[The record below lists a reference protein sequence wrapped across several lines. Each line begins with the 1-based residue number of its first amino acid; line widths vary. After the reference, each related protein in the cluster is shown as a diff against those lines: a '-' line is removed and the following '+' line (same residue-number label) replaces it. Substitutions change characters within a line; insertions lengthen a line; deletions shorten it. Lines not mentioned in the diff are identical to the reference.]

1 MIQRIVGWVTGCLGF
16 IASVIA
22 ISAALGNAPLKVVGD
37 IEFHATAWVLLATV
51 FFGVCCGLT
60 VPPLVNRCWTAPRRA
75 RAARFQELLL
85 EIKALRSYYD
95 QHDSGRGAGG
105 RDAYATQLAAAL
117 AGPRRGRIVS
127 PSGYRRAIR
136 HGGPRQAPHRGGG
149 GGGRGMHARLQEQT
163 RRLFDSTIQVVYR
176 GQGDEPDRKIA
187 GVVADSQVLWSR
199 YELRRRQGG
208 GVATSVVRGERFF
221 QEVIHRPVPIDL
233 NVLRALLRRP
243 LSLTWAA
250 TGSSA
255 SPASVPRRRRASGP
269 SPTGYPARGR
279 ESRGRLSAGCSRPTN
294 VDDPTAGLIT
304 GMLVTGQR

>member
-105 RDAYATQLAAAL
+105 RDALNQMMDLDAKL
-117 AGPRRGRIVS
+117 
-127 PSGYRRAIR
+127 
-136 HGGPRQAPHRGGG
+136 
-149 GGGRGMHARLQEQT
+149 
-163 RRLFDSTIQVVYR
+163 RRLGIGFFGRSGRPDFSTLIDMAERAAVSEAKRQFPLHSSR
-176 GQGDEPDRKIA
+176 P
-187 GVVADSQVLWSR
+187 VAD
-199 YELRRRQGG
+199 RR
-208 GVATSVVRGERFF
+208 T
-221 QEVIHRPVPIDL
+221 
-233 NVLRALLRRP
+233 
-243 LSLTWAA
+243 
-250 TGSSA
+250 
-255 SPASVPRRRRASGP
+255 
-269 SPTGYPARGR
+269 
-279 ESRGRLSAGCSRPTN
+279 
-294 VDDPTAGLIT
+294 
-304 GMLVTGQR
+304 